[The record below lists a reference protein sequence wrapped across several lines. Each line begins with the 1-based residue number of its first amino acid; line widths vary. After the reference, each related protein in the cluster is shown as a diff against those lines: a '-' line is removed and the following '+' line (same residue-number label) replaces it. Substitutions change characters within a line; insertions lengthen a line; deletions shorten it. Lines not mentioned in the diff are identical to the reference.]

1 MALRI
6 QNAYLHKINR
16 RLYPEVFTMSTK
28 IFERKQKTERD
39 ELQLALNAW
48 KSAMKRFDGACGDEV
63 QYVAYEVEAA
73 RKRYMYLLNKRRN
86 CGVISCQ
93 DSTV

>member
-1 MALRI
+1 MS
-6 QNAYLHKINR
+6 NKI
-16 RLYPEVFTMSTK
+16 L
-28 IFERKQKTERD
+28 ERKQKTEQN
-39 ELQLALNAW
+39 ELKLALDAW

-86 CGVISCQ
+86 HSDSSCQ
-93 DSTV
+93 DNTV